1 MVKSLFLLFCLLFF
15 ILFLNIGNFKEFFFD
30 NNNNKNNNKLDRKKY
45 LTECELENEIIDRE
59 NLDNERQCYYS
70 CDIDDIVRVD
80 TSIEYMCQPYIL
92 EER

>member
-1 MVKSLFLLFCLLFF
+1 MIKNLFLLFFF
-15 ILFLNIGNFKEFFFD
+15 LIIFFNIENLRNIFLESS
-30 NNNNKNNNKLDRKKY
+30 NNKNKLERKKY

>member
-1 MVKSLFLLFCLLFF
+1 MIKNLFLLFFF
-15 ILFLNIGNFKEFFFD
+15 LIIFFNIENLRNIFLESS
-30 NNNNKNNNKLDRKKY
+30 NNKNKLERKKY

-70 CDIDDIVRVD
+70 CNIDDIVRVD
-80 TSIEYMCQPYIL
+80 TSIGYMCQPYIL

>member
-1 MVKSLFLLFCLLFF
+1 MVKSLFLLFFLIFIVFF
-15 ILFLNIGNFKEFFFD
+15 NVENLKDIFLDSSNSKIKFE
-30 NNNNKNNNKLDRKKY
+30 RKKY
-45 LTECELENEIIDRE
+45 LTECELENEIINRE
-59 NLDNERQCYYS
+59 ILDNERQCYYS

>member
-1 MVKSLFLLFCLLFF
+1 MVKNLFLLFFFFLF
-15 ILFLNIGNFKEFFFD
+15 FLNIENLRDIFLD
-30 NNNNKNNNKLDRKKY
+30 SSNNKNKFERKKY
-45 LTECELENEIIDRE
+45 LTECELKNEIIDRE

-70 CDIDDIVRVD
+70 CDIDDVVRVD

>member
-1 MVKSLFLLFCLLFF
+1 MIKNLFLLFFF
-15 ILFLNIGNFKEFFFD
+15 LIIFFNIENLSNIFLESS
-30 NNNNKNNNKLDRKKY
+30 NNKNKLERKKY

-80 TSIEYMCQPYIL
+80 TSIEYMCPPYIL

>member
-1 MVKSLFLLFCLLFF
+1 MVKKLFLLFCFFF
-15 ILFLNIGNFKEFFFD
+15 IIVFLNIENLKDIFLD
-30 NNNNKNNNKLDRKKY
+30 SSNNKNKLERKKY
-45 LTECELENEIIDRE
+45 LTECELENEIINRE

-80 TSIEYMCQPYIL
+80 TSIGYMCQPYIL